1 MAFPAL
7 LDTCVLFPQ
16 YLTDTLLRLA
26 AAQTFR
32 PLRSADILAELRRTV
47 AARVGEQAIDY
58 RINQMRQ
65 SFRDAEV
72 VGYEALI
79 PTMDNDE
86 TDRHVLA
93 AAIRGGAEVIVTYN
107 VKDFPDEV
115 VRKYD
120 VAAVHPDDFLLD
132 QLDLFPGCTLDCLHR
147 QVGGYRRPPQTVPEL
162 MAIFGTR
169 CGLPRFADEVRR
181 HLR

>member
-1 MAFPAL
+1 VAFPAL

-32 PLRSADILAELRRTV
+32 PLWSADILAELRRTV
-47 AARVGEQAIDY
+47 AARVGEQAIDH
-58 RINQMRQ
+58 RITQMRR

-72 VGYEALI
+72 VGYESLI

-93 AAIRGGAEVIVTYN
+93 AAIRGGW
-107 VKDFPDEV
+107 
-115 VRKYD
+115 R
-120 VAAVHPDDFLLD
+120 
-132 QLDLFPGCTLDCLHR
+132 
-147 QVGGYRRPPQTVPEL
+147 
-162 MAIFGTR
+162 
-169 CGLPRFADEVRR
+169 
-181 HLR
+181 